1 MASSFEKSVKGGT
14 KVKLAAPKS
23 KYVEHILVATH
34 AGEAGVAEIF
44 RALQNR
50 LRDSTWTIVFKSLII
65 VHYMI
70 REGER
75 DVTLRYL
82 AKHTNKLAISSYS
95 DAQVQGRNIRHYTQY
110 LLERARAYRETK
122 VDYVREGEGRL
133 KRLTVEKG
141 LLRETESVQNQIM
154 ALLKCDVLSD
164 DIENEITLTA
174 FRLLV
179 TDLLA
184 LYYIMNEGVINLLEH
199 YFEMSRYDAERA
211 LEIYKMFSKQ
221 TTLVVE
227 YLAVARQ
234 FETSTRLEV
243 PKLKHAPTSLT
254 ASLEE
259 YLHDPDFE
267 INRRQYLAAQ
277 EAKKGRGATNGAS
290 KARAT
295 ASPRSAQKET
305 PPPPKPA
312 QASTAKQ
319 PPKGPGPD
327 LIDFFESIE
336 QNQQLMAQPQPP
348 NQHVQQTQQNT
359 QYNQPSQPYQPHGFQ
374 TQQGGFPPQQQS
386 QPQQFATT
394 YVQQSSAPINQ
405 LTQPPVRHNFETGT
419 YSNYALQTQPGY
431 SSPSTLPGIPQNNVV
446 PFQTPLPQHQQPQQ
460 TLSIPG
466 AGQQQTN
473 PFRQSVMPSANASV
487 SYASS
492 PPVSSPAVR
501 TQGTNP
507 FSKGTQVQQTVSN
520 QGSSPFT
527 TPAPTIS
534 PVQITPQIQ
543 PAQPIRPMPAGT
555 NPFSRTSPPQQ
566 QQPTAPPPSTLGP
579 NSAGSTNPFR
589 QSVFHNQQTGANWQ
603 QNQGTMGGL
612 EQLHTVPVFP
622 RQGESNGQQQQKWM

>member
-82 AKHTNKLAISSYS
+82 AKHSNKLAIGSYP
-95 DAQVQGRNIRHYTQY
+95 DGLEQRRNIRHYTSY
-110 LLERARAYRETK
+110 LLERARTYRETK

-141 LLRETESVQNQIM
+141 LLRETESVQSQIT

-164 DIENEITLTA
+164 DIENEISLTA

-184 LYYIMNEGVINLLEH
+184 LYYVMNEGVINLLEH

-211 LEIYKMFSKQ
+211 LEIYKTFSKQ
-221 TTLVVE
+221 TTLVVD

-234 FETSTRLEV
+234 FESSTRLEV

-259 YLHDPDFE
+259 YLRDPDFE
-267 INRRQYLAAQ
+267 INRRQYLAQQ

-290 KARAT
+290 KARTT
-295 ASPRSAQKET
+295 ASPRPAQKET
-305 PPPPKPA
+305 PPTPKPP
-312 QASTAKQ
+312 QAGAVEPNAKAE
-319 PPKGPGPD
+319 GPGPD

-336 QNQQLMAQPQPP
+336 QNQQPMAQPQLSS
-348 NQHVQQTQQNT
+348 QHMPQVQQQYDQQ
-359 QYNQPSQPYQPHGFQ
+359 PQPYQ
-374 TQQGGFPPQQQS
+374 QQGYPAPTSGFPPQQPS
-386 QPQQFATT
+386 QPQQFGASYAQQSVTPISQMAQP
-394 YVQQSSAPINQ
+394 VQQ
-405 LTQPPVRHNFETGT
+405 NFEPVG
-419 YSNYALQTQPGY
+419 YSNYSLQTQPGY
-431 SSPSTLPGIPQNNVV
+431 NSQSTLPNIPQNNPV
-446 PFQTPLPQHQQPQQ
+446 PFPTSLPQQQPQQ
-460 TLSIPG
+460 TISLLG
-466 AGQQQTN
+466 TGQQQTN
-473 PFRQSVMPSANASV
+473 PFRQSVMPVANSAV

-492 PPVSSPAVR
+492 PVSSATTRP
-501 TQGTNP
+501 QGTNP
-507 FSKGTQVQQTVSN
+507 FAKPLQVQPTTSS
-520 QGSSPFT
+520 QGSSPFA
-527 TPAPTIS
+527 TPPPTIS
-534 PVQITPQIQ
+534 PVQIPPQIQ
-543 PAQPIRPMPAGT
+543 PTQPIRSMPAVT
-555 NPFSRTSPPQQ
+555 NPFARNTSPPQH
-566 QQPTAPPPSTLGP
+566 QQPTALPPSTLGP
-579 NSAGSTNPFR
+579 SSASSTNPFR
-589 QSVFHNQQTGANWQ
+589 QSVFQSQQTVSGWQ
-603 QNQGTMGGL
+603 QNQGSMGGS
-612 EQLHTVPVFP
+612 EQMPTIPVFP
-622 RQGESNGQQQQKWM
+622 RQGESNVQQQQKWL